1 MKVNLTLL
9 RQIGFLSIIIGLI
22 VGVISNIPFIGN
34 FVFVLYFIG
43 LSAGM
48 IIYLK
53 RINVLGNITVKEGGT
68 IGAIIGATSFAGF
81 CVAYL
86 PIRIIIGFISDNF
99 ISSIITS
106 GFTNFP
112 MFFTLVFLLLLMALL
127 CALMNTFAGGVTAY
141 IYELLEEYKKENPSD
156 FESKLRG

>member
-1 MKVNLTLL
+1 MKVNLQLL
-9 RQIGFLSIIIGLI
+9 RQMGLLSAIIGLL
-22 VGVISNIPFIGN
+22 VGLISNIPFIGN
-34 FVFVLYFIG
+34 LVFVLYFIG
-43 LSAGM
+43 LSAGL

-53 RINVLGNITVKEGGT
+53 RINILGTITVKEGGVV
-68 IGAIIGATSFAGF
+68 GAIIGATSFMGF

-112 MFFTLVFLLLLMALL
+112 MFFTLVFLLIMMALL
-127 CALMNTFAGGVTAY
+127 CALMNAFAGGVTAY
-141 IYELLEEYKKENPSD
+141 IYELLEEYKKDNSSD
-156 FESKLRG
+156 FQSKLR